1 VMVTGN
7 VDVTVKI
14 HMYTNQNAHLF
25 GTQNQKSGM
34 LLEITLEKVI
44 DKAPLLQYNK
54 YCYIMKCTVMLCRL

>member
-34 LLEITLEKVI
+34 LLENNLKKLLT
-44 DKAPLLQYNK
+44 KAPIYGIIN
-54 YCYIMKCTVMLCRL
+54 TVT